1 MGTEIELRQMGM
13 SDLTRAGIEV
23 ASVDVSL
30 HPNHDTGVRIEVM
43 FPNGYGASVI
53 RTERSYGGPSGLF
66 ELCVLNSAGDLV
78 KRSPIIDIDKT
89 GDYVI
94 GWLTATEVLDLF
106 RRIAALDQPTD

>member
-53 RTERSYGGPSGLF
+53 CTPGSYGGRSGLF
-66 ELCVLNSAGDLV
+66 ELAVTDDLGNILPNTVITEGSADH
-78 KRSPIIDIDKT
+78 
-89 GDYVI
+89 VI
-94 GWLTATEVLDLF
+94 GWLDAGEVLDLF
-106 RRIAALDQPTD
+106 RRISVLE